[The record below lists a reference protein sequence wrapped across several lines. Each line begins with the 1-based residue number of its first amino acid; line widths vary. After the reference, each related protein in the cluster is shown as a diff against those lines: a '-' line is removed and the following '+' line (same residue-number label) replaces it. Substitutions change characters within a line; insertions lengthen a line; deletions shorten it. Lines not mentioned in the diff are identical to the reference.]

1 MNSAHLYRSIQIIW
15 IHLRYKEIKKSKTVN
30 FYCIVDYAHWGHH
43 VKKKTRPYCS
53 TSVVVWKSIKST
65 KIKEILDLYQGD
77 LHLTLDRLVSA
88 RCNYETIDLTKKKH
102 KKQKM

>member
-1 MNSAHLYRSIQIIW
+1 
-15 IHLRYKEIKKSKTVN
+15 
-30 FYCIVDYAHWGHH
+30 
-43 VKKKTRPYCS
+43 
-53 TSVVVWKSIKST
+53 VVVWKSIKST

-88 RCNYETIDLTKKKH
+88 RCNYETIDLTKKN